1 VHQQFTRKAD
11 GGQQNRGAGQR
22 GRQETAP
29 GFACGLA
36 SGHRN
41 FTNFLQQFFIRF
53 VFRQLFQQ
61 VRDLLP
67 GLQQIQAVAAAS
79 QVRGQ
84 VVVLLPTLTGPPG
97 QIAVPRTVELTVRD
111 DRDTKVIG
119 SRGGVFIA
127 NFIINSEDDI
137 SPGLSELLSQELE
150 RQGYAVIAPGTGGEV
165 KLSVGLQHLTYA
177 MAGTVG
183 IEVTLSASVEV
194 ICTKGGDTLT
204 SRYRTNHKE
213 EFAFPPDEEKNSEL
227 INMVLGKSLDQML
240 ADSKLRAF
248 MSQ

>member
-1 VHQQFTRKAD
+1 MSRFCQGIRSVFLSPRAVVV
-11 GGQQNRGAGQR
+11 AMLL
-22 GRQETAP
+22 
-29 GFACGLA
+29 GL
-36 SGHRN
+36 
-41 FTNFLQQFFIRF
+41 
-53 VFRQLFQQ
+53 
-61 VRDLLP
+61 
-67 GLQQIQAVAAAS
+67 AAAS
-79 QVRGQ
+79 SAREPQ

-213 EFAFPPDEEKNSEL
+213 EFAFPPNEEKNSEL